1 MRKRITPGR
10 IYSAHPVSDEVRRRS
25 RNAVMHANGSVTD
38 TADDIAE
45 KMNEKIEI
53 SDSFK
58 FEQWKKKLLES
69 EGKQ

>member
-25 RNAVMHANGSVTD
+25 RNAVMHANENTTD
-38 TADDIAE
+38 TADNITE
-45 KMNEKIEI
+45 KTDEKIEI

-69 EGKQ
+69 EEKQ

>member
-10 IYSAHPVSDEVRRRS
+10 IYSAHPVSDDVRRRS
-25 RNAVMHANGSVTD
+25 RNAVMHANGETIGTRDEGTEKTD
-38 TADDIAE
+38 
-45 KMNEKIEI
+45 EKIEI

-69 EGKQ
+69 ERKQ